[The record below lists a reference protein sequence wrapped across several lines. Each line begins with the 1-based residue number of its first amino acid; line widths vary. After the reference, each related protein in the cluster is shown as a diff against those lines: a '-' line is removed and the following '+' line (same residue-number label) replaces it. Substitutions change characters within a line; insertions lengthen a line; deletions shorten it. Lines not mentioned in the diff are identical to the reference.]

1 MTFRKGDIIAYSPS
15 HPFRR
20 DGYAEV
26 RIGWDTDEPY
36 GQDTFDQRD
45 TRLTPEELATGYVL
59 FNLDDFVEQQFVL
72 VEEYAPDDFFVL
84 VTRKGIAK
92 RTFIRRGARP
102 LPEEAVAERR
112 HQMREF
118 NEGRARALLLSPSS
132 DQELAAS
139 ELPGMTADE
148 VRALGETLQWCER
161 ARRKFETAFDHLV
174 RMLDAGD
181 NVDFQVVHTDEDH
194 YELVRARRT
203 LDKKL
208 DALRS

>member
-1 MTFRKGDIIAYSPS
+1 MTFRKGDIIAYSPA

-20 DGYAEV
+20 DGYAEI
-26 RIGWDTDEPY
+26 RNSWDTDEPY

-45 TRLTPEELATGYVL
+45 TRLTADELATGYVL
-59 FNLDDFVEQQFVL
+59 FNLDDFVEHQFVIPD
-72 VEEYAPDDFFVL
+72 EYAPDDFFVL

-92 RTFIRRGARP
+92 RTFIRRGASP
-102 LPEEAVAERR
+102 LPEEAMAERQQ
-112 HQMREF
+112 QMREF
-118 NEGRARALLLSPSS
+118 NERRARALMLSPSL
-132 DQELAAS
+132 DQELVAS
-139 ELPGMTADE
+139 ELPDMTADE

-174 RMLDAGD
+174 RMVDSGD

-194 YELVRARRT
+194 YELVRARRA

-208 DALRS
+208 SALRS